1 MYADAPDTGGIRE
14 DLGGYMGILG
24 KYGQDIS
31 GGKANWE
38 KLKESGDWMENAE
51 AYIKEAHG
59 KDAKTVYNALKMTGD
74 AMTLMSFGMK
84 QKYGEEGVNEML
96 GELAAETRE
105 RYTGMKKIAE
115 DAGMPKFGG
124 YFDSIGDSLAGL
136 YSNSMAGYLQ
146 AEGMMHLT
154 EASEGIANGLKD
166 FGGKIE
172 KQLEQLTAT
181 IEKLS
186 DRYGDI

>member
-1 MYADAPDTGGIRE
+1 
-14 DLGGYMGILG
+14 MGILG
-24 KYGQDIS
+24 KYGQDIA

-38 KLKESGDWMENAE
+38 KLKESGDWMDNAE

-59 KDAKTVYNALKMTGD
+59 KDSKAVYNALKMTGD

-84 QKYGEEGVNEML
+84 EKYGEEGVSEML
-96 GELAAETRE
+96 GEIAAETRE
-105 RYTGMKKIAE
+105 KYGGFKKIAE

-124 YFDSIGDSLAGL
+124 YFDSIGDSLGSL
-136 YSNSMAGYLQ
+136 YSNSLAGYLQ

-181 IEKLS
+181 IEKLA